1 MRNVLKIAALVAA
14 FALPSF
20 AQTETWNVDPAHSKA
35 VFSVR
40 HLGISTV
47 RGELS
52 NASGHASIDDKDIS
66 KSQIEVTL
74 DASTVNTGQDA
85 RDKDLRSPNFLDVEK
100 FPTLSFKSKSVSKG
114 ADGKLKLTGDL
125 TIHGVTKE
133 VTFEVDG
140 PSPAIKDPFGGG
152 FRRGASA
159 TAKINRKDF
168 GIIWNHLMDNGGV
181 MVSDDVTITIDL
193 ELTKKG

>member
-1 MRNVLKIAALVAA
+1 MRNVVKIAALVAA

-20 AQTETWNVDPAHSKA
+20 AQTASWNVDPAHSKA
-35 VFSVR
+35 VFSVK

-52 NASGHASIDDKDIS
+52 KMTGQAQVDDKDIS

-74 DASTVNTGQDA
+74 DATTVNTGQEG

-100 FPTLSFKSKSVSKG
+100 FPTMNFKSKSVSG
-114 ADGKLKLTGDL
+114 SAGNLKLTGDL

-133 VTFEVDG
+133 VTFDLDG
-140 PSPAIKDPFGGG
+140 PSAAIKDPWGNL
-152 FRRGASA
+152 RRGASA
-159 TAKINRKDF
+159 TTKINRKDF
-168 GIIWNHLMDNGGV
+168 GISFNAVMDNGGLV
-181 MVSDDVTITIDL
+181 VGNDITITIDL
-193 ELTKKG
+193 ELTKKA